1 MPTARKKHTATAYDL
16 AYQARPSQVK
26 KRVERNRARAQMTK
40 KLGAAALRG
49 KEVDHIRPLA
59 SGGSGSMS
67 NLRVRSVAAN
77 RGDKSMFKKK
87 KK

>member
-1 MPTARKKHTATAYDL
+1 
-16 AYQARPSQVK
+16 
-26 KRVERNRARAQMTK
+26 MTK